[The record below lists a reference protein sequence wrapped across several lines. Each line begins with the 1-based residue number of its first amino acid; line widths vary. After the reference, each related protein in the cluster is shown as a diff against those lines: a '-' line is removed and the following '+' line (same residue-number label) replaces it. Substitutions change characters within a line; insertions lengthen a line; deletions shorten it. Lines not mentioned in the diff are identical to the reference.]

1 MEPDPVL
8 APEAGHLVDLGGL
21 GVHFKVPGELTG
33 GAFSVVEHPVEP
45 GVVVEPHTH
54 QNEDELS
61 YVVAGTIWVRVGDRE
76 VEAPAGSYV
85 WKPRGVMHSFWNPG
99 PEPARVLEIISPAGF
114 EHFFAEL
121 AQELEGAEAPDD
133 AAIAALC
140 ERYALTLDR
149 TWLPD
154 IEARFGPMRLV

>member
-1 MEPDPVL
+1 MEPDPLV
-8 APEAGHLVDLGGL
+8 APRAGDLVDLGGI
-21 GVHFKVPGELTG
+21 GVHFTVPGALTG

-61 YVVAGTIWVRVGDRE
+61 YVLEGTIWARIGDRE

-85 WKPRGVMHSFWNPG
+85 WKPRGVMHTFWNPG
-99 PEPARVLEIISPAGF
+99 PQPARILEIISPAGF
-114 EHFFAEL
+114 ERFFAEL
-121 AQELEGAEAPDD
+121 AGELARSDEPDEQ
-133 AAIAALC
+133 AIGDLC
-140 ERYALTLDR
+140 DRYGLTLDR

-154 IEARFGPMRLV
+154 IQARFGPLRMV

>member
-21 GVHFKVPGELTG
+21 GGLGVH
-33 GAFSVVEHPVEP
+33 
-45 GVVVEPHTH
+45 
-54 QNEDELS
+54 
-61 YVVAGTIWVRVGDRE
+61 
-76 VEAPAGSYV
+76 
-85 WKPRGVMHSFWNPG
+85 
-99 PEPARVLEIISPAGF
+99 
-114 EHFFAEL
+114 
-121 AQELEGAEAPDD
+121 EAPDD

>member
-8 APEAGHLVDLGGL
+8 APGAGELVDIGGI
-21 GVHFKVPGELTG
+21 GVHFKVPGHLTG

-61 YVVAGTIWVRVGDRE
+61 YVLEGTIWARVGDRE
-76 VEAPAGSYV
+76 VEAPAGSYL
-85 WKPRGVMHSFWNPG
+85 WKPRGVMHTFWNPG
-99 PEPARVLEIISPAGF
+99 PEPARILEIISPAGF
-114 EHFFAEL
+114 ERFFAEL
-121 AQELEGAEAPDD
+121 ADELARSEEPDEQ
-133 AAIAALC
+133 AIGALC
-140 ERYALTLDR
+140 DRYELSLDR

-154 IEARFGPMRLV
+154 IQARFGPMRVV